1 MGVVSVRESSGRH
14 MLVAAGTQTPYG
26 TNLILWSRAI
36 DGPPNFFGC
45 ERHFKVPDAV
55 VF

>member
-1 MGVVSVRESSGRH
+1 MGVVSVRQITKRH
-14 MLVAAGTQTPYG
+14 MLVATGTQTSYG
-26 TNLILWSRAI
+26 INLILWSRAMN
-36 DGPPNFFGC
+36 GPPNFFGC

>member
-1 MGVVSVRESSGRH
+1 MGVVSVRENTMRH
-14 MLVAAGTQTPYG
+14 MLVAAGTQTSLG
-26 TNLILWSRAI
+26 INLILWLRAM

>member
-1 MGVVSVRESSGRH
+1 MGVVSVREITKRN
-14 MLVAAGTQTPYG
+14 MLVAAGAQTSYRV
-26 TNLILWSRAI
+26 NLILWSRAM

-45 ERHFKVPDAV
+45 ERHFKMPDAV